1 MRRLALFLVP
11 LAVLSACSTAPDQ
24 RTASPATVVITT
36 TVAPPPV
43 TVTVSASPASS
54 AAAQGEYP
62 KFVPKSSVD
71 KRYFSNYSG
80 DKVVMLAPGVYAEAP
95 PDGQLGALDDYTAY
109 RGNCSAIKRYSETR
123 PGGSTCWG

>member
-1 MRRLALFLVP
+1 M
-11 LAVLSACSTAPDQ
+11 
-24 RTASPATVVITT
+24 
-36 TVAPPPV
+36 
-43 TVTVSASPASS
+43 
-54 AAAQGEYP
+54 
-62 KFVPKSSVD
+62 D

-80 DKVVMLAPGVYAEAP
+80 DKVLMLAPGDYAEAP